1 MQSIPIKL
9 TREIIMA
16 KTKPIRDPVHN
27 YIPTT
32 QIEISIID
40 RPDFQRLRFILQNSS
55 AYLTY
60 PSNTNTRFL
69 HSLGVMHLS
78 GLFFSK
84 ALENSNCNTLVNFI
98 KSAENILRKSPLT
111 AHVPKKTFVKTWSKI
126 LGNAC
131 RFAHDPLHGDRA
143 VFLFNNDKYTI
154 KVGNK
159 KLAEDLEYD
168 PCYVINTFWQAL
180 RLTALIHDMG
190 HMPMSHLFESAIDHC
205 KIYSPKSISSAVQNE
220 FGSREKRYIEL
231 LAEESIRNEVQ
242 KQIESKD
249 IKLHELRGL
258 SLFRKF
264 KVEATEEGGTTPHED
279 ISYYSLIYYLAETIF
294 SLRPT
299 KPADEEE
306 EDHYRTLRCLHGV
319 VSGELDADRLDYCLR
334 DPQASGLEYGAVDAQ
349 RIIDNMM
356 LSESDDGI
364 FSILPTD
371 KALSA
376 IESFFHQ
383 RYLVYNYL
391 IYHHNVARMD
401 GVLKEIISILIQ
413 QAFDPKTTEGNNLRE
428 FLKRFRFITD
438 GKIGDLL
445 LSDEY
450 SHIYDD
456 SWLRSLLAELLI
468 MLNSFN
474 SEEKP
479 RWVDSLSLLTETF
492 LYRKSNNL
500 HSMWKRQT
508 DIDDIYNKI
517 SIKLGVTLEYIYE
530 LSPLRIDKGKFEYIS
545 DTLRDAKK
553 WLEDEKGV
561 ILINRDIKPKIFRVF
576 DEKNSKK
583 DSDKSLSILIEDQEN
598 KVWRPRKIWEVSPY
612 IKSLEAVSD
621 NSPNIHI
628 SLVSQNIK
636 GDKKLQKEC
645 IEALI
650 GSLSKYTSLYKD
662 ALEKKQVKNDDNND
676 KR

>member
-1 MQSIPIKL
+1 
-9 TREIIMA
+9 MA

-84 ALENSNCNTLVNFI
+84 ALENSDSKTLVSFI
-98 KSAENILRKSPLT
+98 KSAENILKKSPLT
-111 AHVPKKTFVKTWSKI
+111 AYVPKNTFVKTWSKI

-131 RFAHDPLHGDRA
+131 RFAHDPMYGDRA
-143 VFLFNNDKYTI
+143 VFLFDNDKYSI
-154 KVGNK
+154 KVGSK
-159 KLAEDLEYD
+159 KLAENLEYD
-168 PCYVINTFWQAL
+168 PCYIINTFWQAL

-205 KIYSPKSISSAVQNE
+205 KIYSPQFISNAVQKE
-220 FGSREKRYIEL
+220 FESREKRYIEL
-231 LAEESIRNEVQ
+231 LAEETIRSEVQ

-279 ISYYSLIYYLAETIF
+279 IHYYSLVYYLAEIIF

-306 EDHYRTLRCLHGV
+306 DHYGTLRCLHGV

-356 LSESDDGI
+356 LSESSDGI
-364 FSILPTD
+364 FNILPTD

-413 QAFDPKTTEGNNLRE
+413 QAFDPKTTEGNKLQG

-438 GKIGDLL
+438 DKTGDFL

-456 SWLRSLLAELLI
+456 SWLRTLLAELLI
-468 MLNSFN
+468 LLNSFN
-474 SEEKP
+474 SEGKP
-479 RWVDSLSLLTETF
+479 RWVGSLSLLTETF

-500 HSMWKRQT
+500 YSMWKRQT

-517 SIKLGVTLEYIYE
+517 AIKLGVTLEYIYE
-530 LSPLRIDKGKFEYIS
+530 LSPLRVDKGKFEYIS
-545 DTLRDAKK
+545 DTLRDAKTR
-553 WLEDEKGV
+553 LEDEKGV
-561 ILINRDIKPKIFRVF
+561 ILIHRDIKPKIFRVF

-583 DSDKSLSILIEDQEN
+583 DSDKTLSILISDQIN
-598 KVWRPRKIWEVSPY
+598 RIWRPRKIWEVSPY
-612 IKSLEAVSD
+612 IKSLEEVSN

-636 GDKKLQKEC
+636 GDENLQTEC
-645 IEALI
+645 IKYLI
-650 GSLSKYTSLYKD
+650 ESLSKYTSLYND
-662 ALEKKQVKNDDNND
+662 AMKKIQVDKDNND
-676 KR
+676 DKDNGETSKA